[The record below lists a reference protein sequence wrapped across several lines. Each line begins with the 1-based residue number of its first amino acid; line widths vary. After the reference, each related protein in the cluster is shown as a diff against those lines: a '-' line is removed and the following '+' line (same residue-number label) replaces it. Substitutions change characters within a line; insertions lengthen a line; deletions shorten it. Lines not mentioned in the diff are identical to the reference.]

1 MTSRGLRTAG
11 AAAVP
16 YWANGGSGS
25 DVGRAEEPGG
35 YALTSV
41 CAHLADIPSDSQKWA
56 SVRRAGRLVVAARAG
71 RWSRLQ
77 GPVRLRAIAG
87 QDIHWRPSLL
97 LSSE

>member
-11 AAAVP
+11 TAAVP

-41 CAHLADIPSDSQKWA
+41 CAHLADIPSDSQKMGISSQGRTIGGRCKGRPLVEA
-56 SVRRAGRLVVAARAG
+56 AGAGEAANDCRAG
-71 RWSRLQ
+71 
-77 GPVRLRAIAG
+77 
-87 QDIHWRPSLL
+87 HSLEAVTPPL
-97 LSSE
+97 